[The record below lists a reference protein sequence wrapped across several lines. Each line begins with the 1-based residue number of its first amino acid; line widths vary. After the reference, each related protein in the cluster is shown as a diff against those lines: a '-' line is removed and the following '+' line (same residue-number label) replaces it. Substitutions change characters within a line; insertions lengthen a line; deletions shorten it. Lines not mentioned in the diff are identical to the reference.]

1 MSLAMRTVEKEPPM
15 DTQKILV
22 AVDFTDSSDLA
33 VGEARRLARQLN
45 ATIAFVHVAP
55 LPPSSPSELV
65 SRDPSALGDLSEPRA
80 RLTALVAACEREGI
94 AAEPHLCVGSVVMGI
109 LDLIERLAPIMV
121 VAGSHGKGRIT
132 RALVGSVA
140 ESLLRRSP
148 VPVLVV
154 PSPRRQI
161 AARHAAWMC
170 SDCGHILGN
179 EGTQRC
185 RECGANPAHWISA
198 PISDEPIDVG
208 EPAVGEI
215 ERETVDQGQRNDPAG
230 LFATSPAGTSGESV
244 NPELRV
250 RY

>member
-1 MSLAMRTVEKEPPM
+1 M
-15 DTQKILV
+15 DTQRILV
-22 AVDFTDSSDLA
+22 AVDFTESSDLA
-33 VGEARRLARQLN
+33 VDEARRLARQLN
-45 ATIAFVHVAP
+45 AVLSFVHVAP
-55 LPPSSPSELV
+55 LPPASPADLM
-65 SRDPSALGDLSEPRA
+65 SRNPTDLGGLSEARA

-94 AAEPHLCVGSVVMGI
+94 AAEQHLCVGSIVIGL
-109 LDLIERLAPIMV
+109 LDLVERSSPLMV

-154 PSPRRQI
+154 PSPRRQM

-170 SDCGHILGN
+170 RDCGHILGS

-185 RECGANPAHWISA
+185 RECGADPAHWISA
-198 PISDEPIDVG
+198 PISDEPIDVA
-208 EPAVGEI
+208 EPAIGAI
-215 ERETVDQGQRNDPAG
+215 DRETLDQGRNNDPAG
-230 LFATSPAGTSGESV
+230 LFATSPAGTSGTSV